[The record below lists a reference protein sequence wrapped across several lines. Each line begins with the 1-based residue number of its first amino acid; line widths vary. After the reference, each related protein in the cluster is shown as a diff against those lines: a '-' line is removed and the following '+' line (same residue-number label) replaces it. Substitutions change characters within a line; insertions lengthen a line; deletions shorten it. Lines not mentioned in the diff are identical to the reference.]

1 MTELS
6 RDVRERMR
14 EDWNRRAIED
24 ANYYVAFGRR
34 DQDEEEFFATA
45 KEVLHSLESEMRR
58 LGPAS
63 NPRARRA
70 LEIGCGP
77 GRLLKPLSRR
87 FGEIHGVDVSD
98 EMIRMAREN
107 LAAISHAHA
116 HASSGADLA
125 AFADESFDFVYS
137 YAVFQHIPDRE
148 VVFSYLR
155 EAHRVMK
162 PGAILRAQFNGL
174 PDTARV
180 YDTWSGARIPAHE
193 VARFALDHDFQ
204 LLALEG
210 VSTQYLWTTWR
221 KRPGG
226 WRRSLEGCTPTIA
239 ARIAKIT
246 NANGS
251 EPLVPARGRFAFASL
266 WVAGLP
272 EEFDLNH
279 AEALVDGR
287 AGEISYIGPPETDGI
302 TQMNV
307 AVPAGTR
314 TGLVDVELRWLG
326 QRIAAPAV
334 MRVIP
339 NGPSIPFVM
348 SVTDGIDLLSGT
360 RIVSGSVKV
369 TVEEVSEPFE
379 FLASIERRP
388 VREIDIFRTDPMPPR
403 YEINFQLPE
412 NLGAGPHTLEMVLNG
427 RALAPVSIE
436 VVPQP

>member
-1 MTELS
+1 MSELS
-6 RDVRERMR
+6 QDVRERMR

-34 DQDEEEFFATA
+34 DQDEEEFFSTA
-45 KEVLHSLESEMRR
+45 KEVLLGLEAEMRR
-58 LGPAS
+58 MAPAAS
-63 NPRARRA
+63 PRARRA
-70 LEIGCGP
+70 IEIGCGP
-77 GRLLKPLSRR
+77 GRLLKPLSRH

-107 LAAISHAHA
+107 LAAIPHAHA

-155 EAHRVMK
+155 EARRVMK

-180 YDTWSGARIPAHE
+180 YDTWSGARIPARD
-193 VARFALDHDFQ
+193 VAQFALDHDFQ

-210 VSTQYLWTTWR
+210 VATQYLWTTWR
-221 KRPGG
+221 KRPAG
-226 WRRSLEGCTPTIA
+226 WRGSLAERAPTA
-239 ARIAKIT
+239 TARIVKIT

-266 WVAGLP
+266 WVAGLSD
-272 EEFDLNH
+272 EFDLNH
-279 AEALVDGR
+279 ARILMDGR
-287 AGEISYIGPPETDGI
+287 AGEVSYIGPPEADGI
-302 TQMNV
+302 VQINV
-307 AVPAGTR
+307 AVPRGTR

-326 QRIAAPAV
+326 RRIAEPATL
-334 MRVIP
+334 RVIP
-339 NGPSIPFVM
+339 NGPSIPFLM
-348 SVTDGIDLLSGT
+348 SVADGVNLLSGT

-369 TVEEVSEPFE
+369 TIEEVCEPFE
-379 FLASIERRP
+379 FSASIGHRP
-388 VREIDIFRTDPMPPR
+388 VREIDIFRADPMPPR

-412 NLGAGPHTLEMVLNG
+412 NLAAGPYTLDMLLNG
-427 RALAPVSIE
+427 RRLAPISID